1 MVGEESQSLRCCV
14 REISGSTGCQPVRL
28 GSLPRRC
35 VLCRF
40 RFRESVAGKLPA
52 TTGWQPVLPSQSVLR
67 RVRRRRF
74 VDRAD
79 DCPNDNH
86 LDQAARA
93 AVKNQLPRKWLHG
106 VKAQAHADRR
116 DL

>member
-52 TTGWQPVLPSQSVLR
+52 TTG
-67 RVRRRRF
+67 
-74 VDRAD
+74 
-79 DCPNDNH
+79 
-86 LDQAARA
+86 
-93 AVKNQLPRKWLHG
+93 
-106 VKAQAHADRR
+106 
-116 DL
+116 